1 MRRFLGTALFFCS
14 AIFAYQSYLTSR
26 PDPAVREQSRVAACK
41 GSPLQPCEV
50 DPNKMR
56 AAEIN
61 SFGHRYRWATPS
73 GDLWVNCRR
82 QWIVFGAWS
91 CEPG

>member
-1 MRRFLGTALFFCS
+1 MRRFLGTALFFVS

-26 PDPAVREQSRVAACK
+26 PDPQVRLQSRRVACK
-41 GSPLQPCEV
+41 GVPAVQCSVKSDKL
-50 DPNKMR
+50 R

-61 SFGHRYRWATPS
+61 SFGHRYRWATDT

-82 QWIVFGAWS
+82 QWIVFGPWS
-91 CEPG
+91 CELG